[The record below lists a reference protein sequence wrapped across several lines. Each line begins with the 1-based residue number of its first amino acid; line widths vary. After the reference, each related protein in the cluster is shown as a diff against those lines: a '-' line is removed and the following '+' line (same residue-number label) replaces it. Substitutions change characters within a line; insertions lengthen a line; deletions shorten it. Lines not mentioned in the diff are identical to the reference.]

1 MWNSSNL
8 IKFAHLRNLANQ
20 SALNKVHVIEITQA
34 RTVAFMKVR
43 NLLVVWCRD
52 RKETEDGKNLF
63 FKALASFWLTSKNWS
78 WFYKVFHGRAY
89 IK

>member
-1 MWNSSNL
+1 MWNSSNP
-8 IKFAHLRNLANQ
+8 IKFAHPRNLAHQ
-20 SALNKVHVIEITQA
+20 STLNKVHVIEITQA
-34 RTVAFMKVR
+34 RRVAFMKVS
-43 NLLVVWCRD
+43 NLLVVWRRE

-63 FKALASFWLTSKNWS
+63 FKALASFWLTSKNCS